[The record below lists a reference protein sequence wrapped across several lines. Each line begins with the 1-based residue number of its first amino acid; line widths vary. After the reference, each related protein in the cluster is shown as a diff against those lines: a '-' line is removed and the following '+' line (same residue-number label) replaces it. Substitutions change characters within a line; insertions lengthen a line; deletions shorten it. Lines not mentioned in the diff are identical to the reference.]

1 MPPPRS
7 TSTCGCPTAP
17 PGQNVQGVLDEVLLA
32 VRDRTEQY
40 ANNHIECN
48 HGRLRR
54 GCDRCAGSSG
64 TAVPEWSA
72 PAHAF
77 VQSIRRGHYEPV
89 VEVPANRRMAVA
101 FDGLVMTISTTTVIA
116 ASAGP
121 RYPAAT
127 APVTISEGLFT
138 KSPEHPREASKAYR
152 TYGLRIRTESSS
164 H

>member
-32 VRDRTEQY
+32 MRDRTEQY

-64 TAVPEWSA
+64 TAAPEWSA

-77 VQSIRRGHYEPV
+77 VQSIRRGHYELV

-116 ASAGP
+116 ASAEPQMPSCNCACNHFRGVIYEVS
-121 RYPAAT
+121 RT
-127 APVTISEGLFT
+127 SSRGLQGLQGIW
-138 KSPEHPREASKAYR
+138 ASDANRK
-152 TYGLRIRTESSS
+152 
-164 H
+164 